1 MSTPHSDQ
9 KGIGGGWI
17 ESLEKELT
25 KVQNIKLGISYNVYG
40 VEDVSFTANDTTY
53 YPVKKTRPKNKIMKI
68 VEGWNHKSQQR
79 SDMKP
84 YLDVIDDF
92 KPDIIHIFGTESE
105 FGLLSSFTKIPC
117 LIYIQ
122 GILNVITRKWFSGL
136 SPSEVFKH
144 SSKLSILKGRG
155 FFHDYYK
162 AKEAA
167 RREEIIYRSNKYF
180 IGRTDWDRRISSVL
194 SPGSRYFHC
203 DEIMRSVFYQNK
215 WVGNSKR
222 ETFTI
227 ISTTRK
233 AIYKGLETILEGAMF
248 VQRFFP
254 KYNFVWRVAG
264 VRNTDEVSRLIERK
278 LKVRF
283 EDLGISLLGPLS
295 EEELV
300 AEMLQA
306 NLFLHPSHTDNSPN
320 SICEAMLLGMPII
333 ATYAGGIPSI
343 IIDKEEGLLIQDGD
357 SIALAGAVLEL
368 YHNQEYS
375 ILLGVNSRK
384 KAMMRNDPARIR
396 KELLDIYNLVL
407 NNNT

>member
-1 MSTPHSDQ
+1 MSVPHFDQ

-25 KVQNIKLGISYNVYG
+25 KVHNIKLGISYNVYD
-40 VEDVSFTANDTTY
+40 VEDGSYTTNNTTY
-53 YPVKKTRPKNKIMKI
+53 YPVSKTKPKNKIIKI
-68 VEGWNHKSQQR
+68 VEGWNHKSQLM

-84 YLDVIDDF
+84 YLDVINDF
-92 KPDIIHIFGTESE
+92 KPDVIHIFGTESE
-105 FGLLSSFTKIPC
+105 FGLLSSFTEIPC

-136 SPSEVFKH
+136 SPFEVFKH

-155 FFHDYYK
+155 FYHDYYK
-162 AKEAA
+162 STKAA
-167 RREEIIYRSNKYF
+167 RREEIIYKTNKFF

-194 SPGSRYFHC
+194 SPGSTYFHC
-203 DEIMRSVFYQNK
+203 DEIMRSVFYQNE
-215 WVGNSKR
+215 WISKSQR

-233 AIYKGLETILEGAMF
+233 AIYKGLETILEGAMY

-254 KYNFVWRVAG
+254 KYKFKWRVAG
-264 VRNTDEVSRLIERK
+264 VRNTDEVSILIARK
-278 LKVRF
+278 LNVRF
-283 EDLGISLLGPLS
+283 GEVGISLLGPLS

-300 AEMLQA
+300 TEMLQA
-306 NLFLHPSHTDNSPN
+306 DLFVHPSHTDNSPN

-333 ATYAGGIPSI
+333 ATYAGGIPSLI
-343 IIDKEEGLLIQDGD
+343 LDKEEGLLIQDGD

-375 ILLGVNSRK
+375 ILLGENARK
-384 KAMMRNDPARIR
+384 KAMTRNDPARVI
-396 KELLDIYNLVL
+396 KELLGIYNEVI
-407 NNNT
+407 NN